1 MSETVALNYD
11 LRQKQPKA
19 STPLPVDVRRALL
32 EKLSRSPVEAVAY
45 ELALSPG
52 ALRRAAQ
59 GVALCRST
67 AYLVAYGLGFKPAF

>member
-32 EKLSRSPVEAVAY
+32 ERLNCSPVESLAHD
-45 ELALSPG
+45 LALSPG
-52 ALRRAAQ
+52 ALRRAAR
-59 GVALCRST
+59 GEALCRST
-67 AYLVAYGLGFKPAF
+67 AYLVAYGLGFTPKF